1 MSSPGK
7 IAWWGLQTIMWVVLL
22 GFLLLLA
29 VSRFTPYE
37 ALIVRSGS
45 MEPTI
50 STGGIVIVDR
60 DARTPVVGA
69 IASFRDPDGGVVTH
83 RVVGIDDTGFVT
95 RGDAN
100 RANDGAT
107 RPVAAVY
114 GTVSLYVP
122 FVGYVIH
129 VLRQPAAFLV
139 LLFGTGGFLIADALR
154 TIARELAR
162 MRRDR
167 RGLDAE

>member
-1 MSSPGK
+1 MSSPGR
-7 IAWWGLQTIMWVVLL
+7 IAWWGLQTILWVVLL

-50 STGGIVIVDR
+50 SIGGIVVVDR
-60 DARTPVVGA
+60 EALSPSVGA
-69 IASFRDPDGGVVTH
+69 IASFRDLDGGIVTH
-83 RVVGIDDTGFVT
+83 RVVGIDDSGYVT

-100 RANDGAT
+100 RANDVAT
-107 RPVAAVY
+107 RPVASVY
-114 GTVSLYVP
+114 GTVSLSAP
-122 FVGYVIH
+122 LVGYVIH
-129 VLRQPAAFLV
+129 LLRQPVAFLV
-139 LLFGTGGFLIADALR
+139 LLLGTGGFLIVDALR
-154 TIARELAR
+154 TIFRELAR

-167 RGLDAE
+167 RVPDAD